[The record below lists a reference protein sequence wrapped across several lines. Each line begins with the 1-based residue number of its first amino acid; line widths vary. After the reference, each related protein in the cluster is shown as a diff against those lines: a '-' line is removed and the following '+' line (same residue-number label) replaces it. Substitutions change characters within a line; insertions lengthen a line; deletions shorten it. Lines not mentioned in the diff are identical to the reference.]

1 MDQQRQVPVSG
12 GMNQFDLFD
21 GEEPLFTASGEI
33 RTCIKCE
40 TTLPIEFFDIDA
52 YHANGDVR
60 RRPECTDCRKK
71 ARMQTAKLKK
81 VTAPPPDD
89 HVCPVCL
96 RDKDGIKGTDHKS
109 HNSWCLDHNH
119 DTGMFRGWLCHQ
131 CNRMLGMAKDNVATL
146 RRAITYLE
154 GDAGEK

>member
-1 MDQQRQVPVSG
+1 
-12 GMNQFDLFD
+12 MNQFDLFN

-81 VTAPPPDD
+81 VTAPRLTIMSALSAC
-89 HVCPVCL
+89 VTKTVSKAQIT
-96 RDKDGIKGTDHKS
+96 R
-109 HNSWCLDHNH
+109 
-119 DTGMFRGWLCHQ
+119 
-131 CNRMLGMAKDNVATL
+131 ATTHG
-146 RRAITYLE
+146 A
-154 GDAGEK
+154 